1 MNKIRT
7 VSDTKRAFYSIHTRP
22 VNSIYRRVVEE
33 LMVEMHLLKVNA
45 DFQYDPIYALG
56 VVTAFDRFMAG
67 YIPETDKESIF
78 NALIQ
83 AQQED
88 PQQYRAEATRIE
100 ELAKS
105 LSIETVTTWAEQAET
120 PNEGNELQQLFHAIA
135 TRPKFKYSRL
145 FAIGLYRLLEQINP
159 EVLENKEAR
168 EKAFSAVATGLNIPQ
183 DKLLKDLELYRS
195 NLDKMVQT
203 QILMKEIT
211 EAERKK
217 RAERAQK
224 IADTASSE
232 SSTPTNS
239 DA

>member
-33 LMVEMHLLKVNA
+33 LMVEMHLLGVNA
-45 DFQYDPIYALG
+45 DFQCDPIYILG
-56 VVTAFDRFMAG
+56 VVTAFDRFMVG
-67 YIPETDKESIF
+67 YSPETDKESIF

-83 AQQED
+83 AQQDD
-88 PQQYRAEATRIE
+88 PQGFRAEAQRLE
-100 ELAKS
+100 EFAKTIS
-105 LSIETVTTWAEQAET
+105 VETLTTWAELAKTQ
-120 PNEGNELQQLFHAIA
+120 PEGNELQQLFHAIA

-145 FAIGLYRLLEQINP
+145 FAIGLYRLLESINP
-159 EVLENKEAR
+159 EVVENKEDR
-168 EKAFSAVATGLNIPQ
+168 EKALSAIATGLNIPQ
-183 DKLLKDLELYRS
+183 DKLLKDLDLYRS

-217 RAERAQK
+217 RAERASKVTGSAEQQDK
-224 IADTASSE
+224 
-232 SSTPTNS
+232 PV
-239 DA
+239 

>member
-1 MNKIRT
+1 
-7 VSDTKRAFYSIHTRP
+7 
-22 VNSIYRRVVEE
+22 
-33 LMVEMHLLKVNA
+33 MVEMHLLAVNA

-56 VVTAFDRFMAG
+56 VVTAFDRFMGG
-67 YIPETDKESIF
+67 YIPETDKDSIF
-78 NALIQ
+78 NAIIQ
-83 AQQED
+83 AQQDD
-88 PQQYRAEATRIE
+88 PQRYRAEAQRLE
-100 ELAKS
+100 ELGKT
-105 LSIETVTTWAEQAET
+105 LSVETVTTWAEQAAT
-120 PNEGNELQQLFHAIA
+120 HNEGNELQQLFHAIA

-159 EVLENKEAR
+159 EVVENKESR
-168 EKAFSAVATGLNIPQ
+168 EKALSAIATGLKLSQ

-224 IADTASSE
+224 NTDATTTEPTE
-232 SSTPTNS
+232 STSS

>member
-33 LMVEMHLLKVNA
+33 LMVEMHLLAVNA

-56 VVTAFDRFMAG
+56 VVTGFDRFMAG
-67 YIPETDKESIF
+67 YTPETDKESIF

-88 PQQYRAEATRIE
+88 PQQYRAEAQRFE
-100 ELAKS
+100 ELGKT
-105 LSIETVTTWAEQAET
+105 LSIDTLTTWAEQAAT
-120 PNEGNELQQLFHAIA
+120 HNEGNELQQLFHAIA

-145 FAIGLYRLLEQINP
+145 FAIGLYQLLEQINP
-159 EVLENKEAR
+159 EVVDNKEAR
-168 EKAFSAVATGLNIPQ
+168 EKALSAVATGLNLPQ
-183 DKLLKDLELYRS
+183 DKLLKDLDLYRS

-224 IADTASSE
+224 ATSATTTE
-232 SSTPTNS
+232 STEPTNL

>member
-22 VNSIYRRVVEE
+22 VNSIYRRIVEE
-33 LMVEMHLLKVNA
+33 LMVEMHLLAVNA

-56 VVTAFDRFMAG
+56 VVTAFDCFMAG
-67 YIPETDKESIF
+67 YAPETDKDSIF

-83 AQQED
+83 AQQDD
-88 PQQYRAEATRIE
+88 PQRYRAEAQRLE
-100 ELAKS
+100 ELGKT
-105 LSIETVTTWAEQAET
+105 LSVETLTTWAEQAT
-120 PNEGNELQQLFHAIA
+120 TQGEGNELQQLFHAIA
-135 TRPKFKYSRL
+135 TRSQFKYSRL

-159 EVLENKEAR
+159 EVIENKEAR
-168 EKAFSAVATGLNIPQ
+168 EKALSAIATGLKISQ
-183 DKLLKDLELYRS
+183 DKLLKDVDLYRS

-224 IADTASSE
+224 ATGTPTPE
-232 SSTPTNS
+232 SSTSSAS
-239 DA
+239 DT